1 MQDHGLAESEF
12 AFPGPVAPDH
22 RFRRPGMM
30 ELEASALQAIDEV
43 MIDEQLQPVSHL
55 DQDRPVQKGRSFGGG
70 FLGREEYE

>member
-1 MQDHGLAESEF
+1 
-12 AFPGPVAPDH
+12 
-22 RFRRPGMM
+22 MM